1 MVAAQW
7 LTAYDSASL
16 RELAGLHGSEVLLI
30 DELWPEV
37 ISELGVQRA
46 SDTEVWDLAASFLFE
61 AWRSGDLPI
70 MGVMSRVIRAYIEN
84 DYPRYPPEAAH
95 LYGLKEELAGG
106 WGRLSDE
113 VMADAERTLTEWAQ
127 RRSFRS

>member
-1 MVAAQW
+1 
-7 LTAYDSASL
+7 
-16 RELAGLHGSEVLLI
+16 
-30 DELWPEV
+30 LWPEV

-61 AWRSGDLPI
+61 AWRSGDLSI
-70 MGVMSRVIRAYIEN
+70 MDVMSRVIRAYIEN
-84 DYPRYPPEAAH
+84 DYPRYPPEAAY

-106 WGRLSDE
+106 WGRLPDE
-113 VMADAERTLTEWAQ
+113 VLADAERTLMEWAQ